1 MFVCLFIIGV
11 WDTKVGIQKLPKVT
25 SKFDL
30 GVQNEA
36 GQRLIELCQE
46 STLVIANTHF
56 QFHKRQLYT
65 WTSTDDQYQH
75 QTDYILCS
83 QIWRSS
89 LQSEKIRHKA
99 DCGSGHELLIAKFRH
114 KLKKIVKTSRSFTYD
129 INQISYY
136 YTGEMMTRCKGL
148 DSVDKVH
155 EDLWKDVHNIIPEA
169 VIKISPRTRNAR
181 RWSSCMRRLNKYL
194 RKK

>member
-11 WDTKVGIQKLPKVT
+11 WDAKVGIQKLPKVT
-25 SKFDL
+25 GKFDL

-36 GQRLIELCQE
+36 GQRLIEFCQE

-56 QFHKRQLYT
+56 QLHKRQLYT

-83 QIWRSS
+83 PIWRSS
-89 LQSEKIRHKA
+89 LQSAKTRHKA

-114 KLKKIVKTSRSFTYD
+114 KLKKNS
-129 INQISYY
+129 
-136 YTGEMMTRCKGL
+136 E
-148 DSVDKVH
+148 
-155 EDLWKDVHNIIPEA
+155 NI
-169 VIKISPRTRNAR
+169 
-181 RWSSCMRRLNKYL
+181 
-194 RKK
+194 